1 MSSSS
6 TLYFSIFF
14 VKVYLFIFLIFF
26 YPLLD
31 SCRPPFLN
39 CCEFAQKHIFSHKKQ
54 IFIVFKGFN
63 FVNSGPQTP
72 PHGLGKNVE
81 ESSGRTSSFAPGKM
95 KRVINYLASNISP
108 STASRLEK
116 KLSKVVK
123 LDKDIQNFLLK

>member
-1 MSSSS
+1 MCRKASFYESIGIW
-6 TLYFSIFF
+6 YFKFNYS
-14 VKVYLFIFLIFF
+14 V
-26 YPLLD
+26 
-31 SCRPPFLN
+31 
-39 CCEFAQKHIFSHKKQ
+39 
-54 IFIVFKGFN
+54 VFKGFN

-108 STASRLEK
+108 STASRVEK
-116 KLSKVVK
+116 KLSTVVK